1 MSEDPA
7 KAEGWPARTQ
17 GSGKQKVG
25 DEAASEQHKNL
36 KIDNAR
42 HPHGPLRHLNLS
54 TRANSTTHA

>member
-25 DEAASEQHKNL
+25 DEGKTTQQVNNT
-36 KIDNAR
+36 KI
-42 HPHGPLRHLNLS
+42 
-54 TRANSTTHA
+54 